1 MRAFLPPFTGVLP
14 GHARHHGH
22 AGDCVCDCDGA
33 HVCGCG
39 DPEKRKVKQVANKT
53 KCFKLRLFPVAECL
67 TYQRKQRQHH
77 FYYLVKPNQVL
88 TQ

>member
-1 MRAFLPPFTGVLP
+1 MWAFLPPFTDVLP

-39 DPEKRKVKQVANKT
+39 DPEQRKVKPIRRSFNKI
-53 KCFKLRLFPVAECL
+53 LVL
-67 TYQRKQRQHH
+67 TYIEK
-77 FYYLVKPNQVL
+77 KAA
-88 TQ
+88 